1 MSRGAIGSIMESS
14 FAFATQAVH
23 AGERAPKPDFTPV
36 NTPIYQSASF
46 VYDSIETMDAIF
58 GGERPGYVYTRYGN
72 PTVTAL
78 ERAVA
83 TLEGGETAVAYA
95 SGMAAIHATL
105 LALDVVAGTAV
116 VAAQDVY
123 GATSTLLTM
132 IFMRQGVNVRLVDMT
147 DLDQVESAIRELRP
161 KVVLAEVISN
171 PQLKV
176 IDLERV
182 TALAHAH
189 GATMVVDSTFTS
201 PYLLQPLRY
210 GADVVIHS
218 TTKSLGGHG
227 DVTGGIV
234 VAPAAYRPQLER
246 IGRLVGGVL
255 SPHEAYLTLRG
266 LKTLPLRVR
275 QQCQNAMAMAQWLAD
290 HPRIHTVNYPG
301 LSQHPGH
308 PIAKRLL
315 REECFGS
322 VLSFEL
328 IDGDRQRVFAFLN
341 ALQLCLLATT
351 LGDIYTELLYP
362 TMSSHRMLTP
372 EQRSAVGISDALIRL
387 SAGIEDAGDL
397 IADLDQALRKVS

>member
-1 MSRGAIGSIMESS
+1 MESS
-14 FAFATQAVH
+14 LAFATQAVH

-46 VYDSIETMDAIF
+46 VYDTLETMDAIF

-72 PTVTAL
+72 PTVAAL

-83 TLEGGETAVAYA
+83 TLEGGDTAVAYA
-95 SGMAAIHATL
+95 SGMAAIHAAL
-105 LALDVVAGTAV
+105 LALEVVSGVAV
-116 VAAQDVY
+116 VAAQDLY
-123 GATSTLLTM
+123 GATSALLTT
-132 IFMRQGVNVRLVDMT
+132 IFAPQGVNVHLVDMT
-147 DLDQVESAIRELRP
+147 DLDRVERAIHELRP
-161 KVVLAEVISN
+161 KVVLAEMISN
-171 PQLKV
+171 PLLKV
-176 IDLERV
+176 VDLGQV
-182 TALAHAH
+182 ATLAHAH

-210 GADVVIHS
+210 GADFVIHS
-218 TTKSLGGHG
+218 MTKSLGGHG

-234 VAPAAYRPQLER
+234 VAPAAHRSKLELV
-246 IGRLVGGVL
+246 GRLVGGVL

-275 QQCQNAMAMAQWLAD
+275 QQCQNAMTLAEWLTD
-290 HPRIHTVNYPG
+290 HPRIRAVYYPG
-301 LSQHPGH
+301 LEQHPGH
-308 PIAKRLL
+308 QIARRML
-315 REECFGS
+315 RQNCFGS

-328 IDGDRQRVFAFLN
+328 VDGDRERVFAFLN
-341 ALQLCLLATT
+341 GLQLCLPATT

-362 TMSSHRMLTP
+362 TMSSHRILTP
-372 EQRSAVGISDALIRL
+372 EQRSAIGISEALIRL

>member
-1 MSRGAIGSIMESS
+1 MESS

-46 VYDSIETMDAIF
+46 VYDTIETMDAIF
-58 GGERPGYVYTRYGN
+58 AGERPGYVYTRYGN

-78 ERAVA
+78 EGAVA
-83 TLEGGETAVAYA
+83 ALEGGETAVAYA
-95 SGMAAIHATL
+95 SGMAAMHATL
-105 LALDVVAGTAV
+105 LALDVVAGSAV
-116 VAAQDVY
+116 VAAQDAY
-123 GATSTLLTM
+123 GATSTLLTT
-132 IFMRQGVNVRLVDMT
+132 IFARQGVTVRFVDMT
-147 DLDQVESAIRELRP
+147 DLEQVESAIRELRP
-161 KVVLAEVISN
+161 KVVLAEMISN
-171 PQLKV
+171 PLLKV
-176 IDLERV
+176 IDLERL

-189 GATMVVDSTFTS
+189 GASMVVDSTFTS

-210 GADVVIHS
+210 GADFVIHS
-218 TTKSLGGHG
+218 TTKALGGHG

-234 VAPAAYRPQLER
+234 VAPAAYRSKLELV
-246 IGRLVGGVL
+246 GRLVGGVL

-266 LKTLPLRVR
+266 LKTLALRLR
-275 QQCQNAMAMAQWLAD
+275 QQCQNAMTLAHWLAE
-290 HPRIHTVNYPG
+290 HPRIRSVNYPG
-301 LSQHPGH
+301 LARCPGH

-315 REECFGS
+315 REGCFGS

-328 IDGDRQRVFAFLN
+328 VDGDRRRVFAFLN

-362 TMSSHRMLTP
+362 AMSSHRMLSP
-372 EQRSAVGISDALIRL
+372 EQRAAVGISDGLIRL

-397 IADLDQALRKVS
+397 IADLDQALGKV

>member
-1 MSRGAIGSIMESS
+1 MEPSLS
-14 FAFATQAVH
+14 FATQAVH

-46 VYDSIETMDAIF
+46 VYDAIETMDAIF

-105 LALDVVAGTAV
+105 LALEVVSGSSV
-116 VAAQDVY
+116 VAAQDLY
-123 GATSTLLTM
+123 GATSTLLTT
-132 IFMRQGVNVRLVDMT
+132 IFAHQGVTVRLVDMT
-147 DLDQVESAIRELRP
+147 DLDRVEQVIRELRP
-161 KVVLAEVISN
+161 KVVMAEMISN
-171 PQLKV
+171 PLLKV
-176 IDLERV
+176 VDLEQV
-182 TALAHAH
+182 AMLAHVH

-210 GADVVIHS
+210 GADFVIHS
-218 TTKSLGGHG
+218 TTKYLGGHG

-234 VAPAAYRPQLER
+234 VAPGAYRSRLELM
-246 IGRLVGGVL
+246 GRLVGGVL

-266 LKTLPLRVR
+266 IKTLPLRVR
-275 QQCQNAMAMAQWLAD
+275 QQCQNALGIAQWLAE
-290 HPRIHTVNYPG
+290 HPRVRKVNYPG
-301 LSQHPGH
+301 LEQHPGH
-308 PIAKRLL
+308 AIAKRLL
-315 REECFGS
+315 REGCFGS

-328 IDGDRQRVFAFLN
+328 VDGNRERVFAFLN
-341 ALQLCLLATT
+341 DLRLCLLATT

-362 TMSSHRMLTP
+362 TMSSHRMLPP
-372 EQRSAVGISDALIRL
+372 EQRETLGISDALIRL
-387 SAGIEDAGDL
+387 SAGIEEAGDL
-397 IADLDQALRKVS
+397 ITDLDQALRKVS

>member
-1 MSRGAIGSIMESS
+1 MESS
-14 FAFATQAVH
+14 LAFATQAVH
-23 AGERAPKPDFTPV
+23 AGERAPTPDFTPV

-46 VYDSIETMDAIF
+46 VYDGIETMDAVF

-72 PTVTAL
+72 PTVAAL

-83 TLEGGETAVAYA
+83 TLEGGDTAIAYA

-105 LALDVVAGTAV
+105 LALEVVSGAAV

-123 GATSTLLTM
+123 GATSSLLTT
-132 IFMRQGVNVRLVDMT
+132 IFARQGVKVHLVEMT
-147 DLDQVESAIRELRP
+147 ALDRVESAIRELRP
-161 KVVLAEVISN
+161 KVVLAEMISN
-171 PQLKV
+171 PLLKV
-176 IDLERV
+176 VDLERV
-182 TALAHAH
+182 AALAHAH
-189 GATMVVDSTFTS
+189 GAMLVVDSTFTS

-210 GADVVIHS
+210 GADFVIHS

-234 VAPAAYRPQLER
+234 VAPAAYRPKLEQVA
-246 IGRLVGGVL
+246 RLVGGVL

-266 LKTLPLRVR
+266 IKTLPLRVR
-275 QQCQNAMAMAQWLAD
+275 QQCQNAMALAQWLAG
-290 HPRIHTVNYPG
+290 HPRIRTVHYPG
-301 LSQHPGH
+301 LGRHSGH
-308 PIAKRLL
+308 DVARRLL
-315 REECFGS
+315 REGCFGS
-322 VLSFEL
+322 VLAFEL
-328 IDGDRQRVFAFLN
+328 VEGDRERVFAFLN
-341 ALQLCLLATT
+341 GLRLCLLATT

-362 TMSSHRMLTP
+362 SMSSHRMLTP

>member
-1 MSRGAIGSIMESS
+1 MESS

-23 AGERAPKPDFTPV
+23 AGERAPRPDFTPV
-36 NTPIYQSASF
+36 NTPIYQSTSF
-46 VYDSIETMDAIF
+46 VYETIETMDAIF
-58 GGERPGYVYTRYGN
+58 GGERSGYVYTRYGN

-105 LALDVVAGTAV
+105 LALDVVAGSAV
-116 VAAQDVY
+116 VAAQDAY
-123 GATSTLLTM
+123 GATSALLTT
-132 IFMRQGVNVRLVDMT
+132 IFARQGVTVRFVDMT
-147 DLDQVESAIRELRP
+147 DLDQVEGAMRELHP
-161 KVVLAEVISN
+161 KVVLAEMISN
-171 PQLKV
+171 PLLKV
-176 IDLERV
+176 IDLERL
-182 TALAHAH
+182 TALVHAH
-189 GATMVVDSTFTS
+189 GAMMVVDSTFTS

-210 GADVVIHS
+210 GADFVIHS

-234 VAPAAYRPQLER
+234 VAPATYRPQLESV
-246 IGRLVGGVL
+246 GRLVGGVL

-266 LKTLPLRVR
+266 LKTLALRVR
-275 QQCQNAMAMAQWLAD
+275 QQCQNATTLAQWLVH
-290 HPRIHTVNYPG
+290 HPRIHSVNYPG
-301 LSQHPGH
+301 LAQHQGH
-308 PIAKRLL
+308 PIATRLL
-315 REECFGS
+315 REGGFGS

-362 TMSSHRMLTP
+362 AMSSHRMLTP
-372 EQRSAVGISDALIRL
+372 EQRAAVGISDALIRL

-397 IADLDQALRKVS
+397 IADLDQALRKVW

>member
-1 MSRGAIGSIMESS
+1 MEPS

-46 VYDSIETMDAIF
+46 VYETIETMDAVF

-83 TLEGGETAVAYA
+83 ALEGGETAVAYA

-105 LALDVVAGTAV
+105 LALDIVAGTAV
-116 VAAQDVY
+116 VAAIDVY
-123 GATSTLLTM
+123 GATSTLLTT
-132 IFMRQGVNVRLVDMT
+132 IFARQGVTVRFVDMT
-147 DLDQVESAIRELRP
+147 DLEQVESAIRELHP
-161 KVVLAEVISN
+161 KVVLAEMISN
-171 PQLKV
+171 PLLKV

-189 GATMVVDSTFTS
+189 GATLVVDSTFTS

-210 GADVVIHS
+210 GADFVIHS

-234 VAPAAYRPQLER
+234 VAPAAYRPQLELV
-246 IGRLVGGVL
+246 GRLVGGVL

-266 LKTLPLRVR
+266 LKTLALRVR
-275 QQCQNAMAMAQWLAD
+275 QQCQNAMALAEWLTD
-290 HPRIHTVNYPG
+290 HPRIRSVNYPG
-301 LSQHPGH
+301 LTQHQGY
-308 PIAKRLL
+308 PIATRLL
-315 REECFGS
+315 REGCFGS

-328 IDGDRQRVFAFLN
+328 IDGDRQRAFAFLN
-341 ALQLCLLATT
+341 GLQLCLLATT

-362 TMSSHRMLTP
+362 AMSSHRMLPP
-372 EQRSAVGISDALIRL
+372 EQRAAVGISEALIRL

-397 IADLDQALRKVS
+397 IADLDQALRKVP

>member
-1 MSRGAIGSIMESS
+1 MESS
-14 FAFATQAVH
+14 FGFATQAVH

-46 VYDSIETMDAIF
+46 VYDTIETMDAIF

-95 SGMAAIHATL
+95 SGMAAVHAML
-105 LALDVVAGTAV
+105 LALDVVGGAAV
-116 VAAQDVY
+116 VAAQDLY
-123 GATSTLLTM
+123 GATSNLLTT
-132 IFMRQGVNVRLVDMT
+132 IFARQGVDVRLVDMT
-147 DLDQVESAIRELRP
+147 ALNQVESAIRALRP
-161 KVVLAEVISN
+161 KVVLAEMISN
-171 PQLKV
+171 PLLKV
-176 IDLERV
+176 IDLEQVARM
-182 TALAHAH
+182 AHAH

-201 PYLLQPLRY
+201 PYLLPPLRY
-210 GADVVIHS
+210 GADFVIHS
-218 TTKSLGGHG
+218 TTKYLGGHG

-234 VAPAAYRPQLER
+234 VAPLAYRPRLEL

-266 LKTLPLRVR
+266 IKTLPLRVR
-275 QQCQNAMAMAQWLAD
+275 QQCQNAMTIAQWLAD
-290 HPRIHTVNYPG
+290 HPRIHTVHYPG
-301 LSQHPGH
+301 LTQHPGH
-308 PIAKRLL
+308 DLAKRLL
-315 REECFGS
+315 RQGCFGS

-328 IDGDRQRVFAFLN
+328 VDADRARVFAFLN
-341 ALQLCLLATT
+341 SLRLCLLATT

-372 EQRSAVGISDALIRL
+372 EQRAAVGISDALIRL
-387 SAGIEDAGDL
+387 SAGIEEAGDL
-397 IADLDQALRKVS
+397 IADLDQALRQVS